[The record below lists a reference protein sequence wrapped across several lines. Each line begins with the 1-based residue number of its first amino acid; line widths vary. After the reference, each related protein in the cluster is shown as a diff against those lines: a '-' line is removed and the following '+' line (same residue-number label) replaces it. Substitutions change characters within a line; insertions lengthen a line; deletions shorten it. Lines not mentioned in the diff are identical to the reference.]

1 MPSYTARELERESGF
16 DRRTIAYYVQERL
29 LPKVGRRGRRTRYP
43 QLFLDRLLFIRR
55 VREAEEEGTVPPL
68 SLSDLREVFE
78 RVAPAVIARVADGGI
93 AVTPELVSSPP
104 TAFRLPEMEAAEKP
118 IATVRDSGRSF
129 DTARARRDRME
140 SRLLRMA
147 DRAEVEFSDRT
158 MAPPAEPDPAPE
170 PASPPALASPA
181 GPASPPALA
190 SPAEPESLPAP
201 PSPVRHASEVV
212 REESEFGPAHHL
224 AEMLAAL
231 ESIGRRRQSRSRGPV
246 ETWSRIRITPNIE
259 LSVRGLTEEDR
270 SLMHAVRRMMR
281 RLILSA
287 GVVRESDPESGE
299 GDQE

>member
-68 SLSDLREVFE
+68 SLSDLRDVFE
-78 RVAPAVIARVADGGI
+78 RVAPAVIARVADGAI

-104 TAFRLPEMEAAEKP
+104 SAFRLPEMEAPREP
-118 IATVRDSGRSF
+118 IASVRDSGRSF

-140 SRLLRMA
+140 FRLLR
-147 DRAEVEFSDRT
+147 RAERAQVEAS
-158 MAPPAEPDPAPE
+158 APMESPPTDAAPE
-170 PASPPALASPA
+170 
-181 GPASPPALA
+181 PASPPALA

-201 PSPVRHASEVV
+201 ASPVRYASEVV

-259 LSVRGLTEEDR
+259 LSVRGLTDEDR
-270 SLMHAVRRMMR
+270 SLMHAVRRMMQ

-287 GVVRESDPESGE
+287 GVVRESDAEPGE

>member
-16 DRRTIAYYVQERL
+16 DRRTIAYYVQEKL

-55 VREAEEEGTVPPL
+55 VRKAEEEGTVPPL
-68 SLSDLREVFE
+68 SLSDLRDVFE

-93 AVTPELVSSPP
+93 AITPELVSSPP
-104 TAFRLPEMEAAEKP
+104 TAFRLPEMEVPREP
-118 IATVRDSGRSF
+118 IASVRDSGRSF
-129 DTARARRDRME
+129 ETARARRDRME

-147 DRAEVEFSDRT
+147 DRAEVEDSAR
-158 MAPPAEPDPAPE
+158 MESPPPDTAPE

-181 GPASPPALA
+181 GPESLPAPP

-201 PSPVRHASEVV
+201 PSPVRYASQVE
-212 REESEFGPAHHL
+212 REEPGFGAAHHL
-224 AEMLAAL
+224 AELLAAL
-231 ESIGRRRQSRSRGPV
+231 ENIGRRRQGRSRSPV
-246 ETWSRIRITPNIE
+246 EAWSRIRITPNVE
-259 LSVRGLTEEDR
+259 LSVRGLTDEDR

-281 RLILSA
+281 RLILAA

>member
-68 SLSDLREVFE
+68 SLSDLRDVFE
-78 RVAPAVIARVADGGI
+78 RVAPAVIARVADGAI

-104 TAFRLPEMEAAEKP
+104 SAFRLPEMEAPREP
-118 IATVRDSGRSF
+118 IASVRDSGRSF

-140 SRLLRMA
+140 FRLLR
-147 DRAEVEFSDRT
+147 RAERAQVEASAR
-158 MAPPAEPDPAPE
+158 MEAPPPDAASE
-170 PASPPALASPA
+170 PASPPVLASPA

-201 PSPVRHASEVV
+201 ASPMRYASEVV

-231 ESIGRRRQSRSRGPV
+231 ESIGRRRQGSSRGPV

-259 LSVRGLTEEDR
+259 LSVRGLTDEDR

-281 RLILSA
+281 RLIPSA
-287 GVVRESDPESGE
+287 GVLRESDAEPGE

>member
-16 DRRTIAYYVQERL
+16 DRRTIAYYVQEKL

-78 RVAPAVIARVADGGI
+78 RVAPAVVARVADGGI

-104 TAFRLPEMEAAEKP
+104 TAFRLPEMEAPREL
-118 IATVRDSGRSF
+118 IASVRDSGRSF
-129 DTARARRDRME
+129 GTARARRDRME

-147 DRAEVEFSDRT
+147 ERAEVDSAARMES
-158 MAPPAEPDPAPE
+158 PPPDAAPE

-190 SPAEPESLPAP
+190 S
-201 PSPVRHASEVV
+201 
-212 REESEFGPAHHL
+212 L

-231 ESIGRRRQSRSRGPV
+231 ERIGRRRQGSSRGSV

-287 GVVRESDPESGE
+287 GVVRESDAEPGE
-299 GDQE
+299 GDQK

>member
-16 DRRTIAYYVQERL
+16 DRRTIAYYVQEKL

-78 RVAPAVIARVADGGI
+78 RVAPAVIARVADGGV

-104 TAFRLPEMEAAEKP
+104 TALRLPEMEAPEKP

-181 GPASPPALA
+181 GPASPPA
-190 SPAEPESLPAP
+190 PESLPAP
-201 PSPVRHASEVV
+201 PSPVQYASEMM
-212 REESEFGPAHHL
+212 REEPGFGAAHHL
-224 AEMLAAL
+224 AELLGAL
-231 ESIGRRRQSRSRGPV
+231 ENIGRRRQGSSRGPV

-259 LSVRGLTEEDR
+259 LSVRGLTDEDR

-287 GVVRESDPESGE
+287 GEVRESDPESDE